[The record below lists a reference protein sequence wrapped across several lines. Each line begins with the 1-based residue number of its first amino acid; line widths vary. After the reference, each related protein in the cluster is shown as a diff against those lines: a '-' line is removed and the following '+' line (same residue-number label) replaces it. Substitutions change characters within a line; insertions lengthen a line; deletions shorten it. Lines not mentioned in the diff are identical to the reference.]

1 MKKLL
6 TVLLLLT
13 SLFGYLAWGNGKHA
27 FLFQAEADVLAK
39 AIHHPLEVLHPFVL
53 IPFVG
58 QLLLLFTLFQKQ
70 PGRLL
75 TLLGLAALSILMVLL
90 LLIGA
95 LSFNLKIAGST
106 LPFFVA
112 AFLVVRGSRHARK
125 ER

>member
-39 AIHHPLEVLHPFVL
+39 AIYDPLAVLHPFVL

-112 AFLVVRGSRHARK
+112 AFLVVRASRRARK